1 MKDEILSAKAF
12 EFKPEL
18 LRQLAPD
25 YWFDTSRDFFS
36 GMGDYQYPVL
46 QRALAIQRMVLSRF
60 LDGDVLRSLQ
70 EIALQ
75 ADPGQDV
82 LQLPEVFDA
91 LTDSIWTEVPA
102 AKPGVKADQKVEIH
116 TMRRNLQREHVRS
129 LARLVLGPRRD
140 AILSIE
146 ILLYGGGEGP
156 VPPDARSLARQ
167 HLHDIDSRIQIALA
181 NAKLDAPSRA
191 HLAELHEQIEKV
203 FKALVQMN
211 EP

>member
-1 MKDEILSAKAF
+1 
-12 EFKPEL
+12 
-18 LRQLAPD
+18 
-25 YWFDTSRDFFS
+25 
-36 GMGDYQYPVL
+36 MGDYQYPVL

-75 ADPGQDV
+75 VDPGQDV

-156 VPPDARSLARQ
+156 VPPDLPQPWRGSTSTTSIRGFKLRWPTPNSTRRCEPTSQSCTSRSRKC
-167 HLHDIDSRIQIALA
+167 SR
-181 NAKLDAPSRA
+181 RW
-191 HLAELHEQIEKV
+191 
-203 FKALVQMN
+203 FR
-211 EP
+211 

>member
-46 QRALAIQRMVLSRF
+46 QGRWPFSGWCSRGSSTAMCCGRSRRSAL
-60 LDGDVLRSLQ
+60 
-70 EIALQ
+70 E

-156 VPPDARSLARQ
+156 VPPDARAWRGSTSTTSIRGFKLRWPTPNSTRRREPTSQ
-167 HLHDIDSRIQIALA
+167 SCTSRS
-181 NAKLDAPSRA
+181 K
-191 HLAELHEQIEKV
+191 KV